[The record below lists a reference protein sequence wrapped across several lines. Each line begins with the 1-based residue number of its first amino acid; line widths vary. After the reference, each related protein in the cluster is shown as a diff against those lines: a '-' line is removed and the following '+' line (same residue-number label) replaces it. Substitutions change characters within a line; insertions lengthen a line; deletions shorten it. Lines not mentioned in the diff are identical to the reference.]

1 MREIP
6 TAYVIFRRLCPSIRH
21 VIISQAFYDN
31 FIIIIL
37 FPVIC
42 SGSDNTSSSHDNN
55 INSSTSD
62 HSNYFLY
69 EAAPTKWKVASS
81 SSYGI
86 SPCGISSYVNGNLN
100 ISKSLVYIKES

>member
-1 MREIP
+1 M
-6 TAYVIFRRLCPSIRH
+6 IRH
-21 VIISQAFYDN
+21 IIISQAYYDK
-31 FIIIIL
+31 FILIIL
-37 FPVIC
+37 FPVIRL
-42 SGSDNTSSSHDNN
+42 GSDNTSSSHDIN

-62 HSNYFLY
+62 HSNYILY

-81 SSYGI
+81 SSHGV